1 MSYRALSALHILWK
15 RFLII
20 YHLGYYSLTMIYY
33 QNTFQKN
40 CVKKKAFALKRSPYK
55 ETLLVVLLF
64 MLFFFKRKFIN
75 HHTNKHGRKNLK
87 FIIIVPSFTISTIPN
102 WSTNC
107 FFFLSIIS
115 HTCCETLTS
124 NPVHLICFHW
134 RKPQNIDAANQQI
147 CYQWS
152 FYSLKLH

>member
-1 MSYRALSALHILWK
+1 
-15 RFLII
+15 
-20 YHLGYYSLTMIYY
+20 MIYY

-40 CVKKKAFALKRSPYK
+40 CCVKKKAFALKRSPYK
-55 ETLLVVLLF
+55 ETLLVVLHF
-64 MLFFFKRKFIN
+64 MLFFLKRKFIN

-87 FIIIVPSFTISTIPN
+87 FN
-102 WSTNC
+102 YHRA
-107 FFFLSIIS
+107 FFYNLNHTKLVHKLFFLFLSIIS